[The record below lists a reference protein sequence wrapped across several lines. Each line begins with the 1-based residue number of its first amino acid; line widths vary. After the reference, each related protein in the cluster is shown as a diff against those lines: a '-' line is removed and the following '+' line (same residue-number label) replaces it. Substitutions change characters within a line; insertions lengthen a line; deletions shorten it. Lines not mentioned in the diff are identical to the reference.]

1 MTLQTVRG
9 PVEVGQL
16 SPLLY
21 HEHVV
26 LDNRQYPSLNAYW
39 LPEAS
44 VMVEELSEFAK
55 WGGKALVSLTNQCMG
70 RDVTALRTISIESGV
85 HILASTG
92 YYTEPASPPITDP
105 VALAGT
111 FREELEDGIG
121 ESGVRAAVIG
131 EIGTGAWPVGAFE
144 RDLFKAAALAHSDT
158 GAPIATHS
166 HGGRHAFWQLETL
179 TRAGVS
185 ADRIAIGHLDEGLG
199 SDSYVERLA
208 RLAEG
213 GAYLGFD
220 TIGITYYSEFMRRQ
234 LPSDEQRA
242 AAIAKLVAMG
252 LGERVLISHDVCRPS
267 HLKSGGGSGYSH
279 IFQDFLPILERHGV
293 DRKVSLTFMVEN
305 PLRWLTGG
313 SAG

>member
-1 MTLQTVRG
+1 MALQTVLG
-9 PVEVGQL
+9 PIAVGQL

-26 LDNRQYPSLNAYW
+26 LDNRQYPSLTAYW
-39 LPEAS
+39 LPEPS
-44 VMVEELSEFAK
+44 VMVEELSELTK
-55 WGGKALVSLTNQCMG
+55 WGGKAVVSLTNQCMG
-70 RDVTALRTISIESGV
+70 RDVTAMRAISSQSGV

-111 FREELEDGIG
+111 FREELEKGIG
-121 ESGVRAAVIG
+121 GSGVRAAVIG
-131 EIGTGAWPVGAFE
+131 EIGSGAWPVGPFE

-166 HGGRHAFWQLETL
+166 HGGRHAFWQLEAL
-179 TRAGVS
+179 TRAGVP
-185 ADRIAIGHLDEGLG
+185 ADRIALGHLDEGLG

-208 RLAEG
+208 RLGES

-234 LPSDEQRA
+234 LPSDDQRA
-242 AAIAKLVAMG
+242 GAIAKLVAMG
-252 LGERVLISHDVCRPS
+252 LAERILISHDICRPS
-267 HLKSGGGSGYSH
+267 HLKSGGGWGYGH
-279 IFQDFLPILERHGV
+279 IFSEFLPILERHGV
-293 DRKVSLTFMVEN
+293 DRKVSMMFMVDN
-305 PLRWLTGG
+305 PIRWLTGD
-313 SAG
+313 